1 MTRGRFIAL
10 EGGEGAGKSTQI
22 ALLADYLR
30 ARGRDVVVTREPGG
44 TIGAEAIRAL
54 LVQGEKDRWGAEA
67 EALLMCAARADH
79 VARVIRP
86 ALARGAWVIC
96 DRFVGSTLAYQGAG
110 RGLARE
116 GLVALHN
123 FATDHLWPD
132 LNIIL
137 QVDAATGLARAQTS
151 GGEDR
156 FENIGADFHQ
166 RVAQGFADLCAQDPA
181 HFCRIDAKGTPEEV
195 AAKIRAHLLAWLE
208 A

>member
-22 ALLADYLR
+22 GLLAEHLR
-30 ARGRDVVVTREPGG
+30 ALGHEVVVTREPGG
-44 TIGAEAIRAL
+44 TPGAEAIRAL

-79 VARVIRP
+79 VARIIRP

-110 RGLARE
+110 RGLLKAD
-116 GLVALHN
+116 LIALHD
-123 FATDHLWPD
+123 FATDGLWPD
-132 LNIIL
+132 LSIIL
-137 QVDAATGLARAQTS
+137 QVDPHSGLARAKTD

-156 FENIGADFHQ
+156 FENTGADFHQ
-166 RVAQGFADLCAQDPA
+166 RVAQGFAHLCTEDPIR
-181 HFCRIDAKGTPEEV
+181 FCSIDARGTPQEV
-195 AAKIRAHLLAWLE
+195 AAKIRVRLGAWLE